1 MVDVIDYSEIL
12 KGIEKEQTNIPEVP
26 LVSEFKTETP
36 SVTSSEVIDY
46 SEILKG
52 IDKTEPVIPPASQ
65 TGLIVDMPKRV
76 EVETEVPL
84 EAKSFIDKI
93 TDLYTKISGER
104 EDKKSLYKFP
114 HAEHMAR
121 ALGVDKD
128 PGELVGFD
136 PSGMDRYEKLTGKP
150 RYKTEKR
157 TKPSPYER
165 TMAELAIDPKWN
177 KLGKRIYDYE
187 QKNKDMSS
195 VLELPADWGE
205 TALIGSPTDI
215 KKGTRMNYGE
225 WLQERFSKGFFDVTS
240 LGITLAKAS
249 GFPDK
254 IKDAWREAID
264 METKTDWDK
273 DSFKRGAYHTI
284 TDPIILAPVA
294 AIKAFQ
300 ILVRTIGG
308 KAASQA
314 GKHLLLG
321 QLKKS
326 KIKEGVIDVASKYSP
341 VTSVQRKL
349 MSEFNIPRKVAL
361 QAAKRKEPALKEIAG
376 KVSREDVTKFLND
389 ASILSNK
396 ARALIGPLIGAT
408 WAGAGDL
415 LTQSLHMQLQMASPK
430 LKEEYEQQL
439 ALGQPVPKAMR
450 KHFENW
456 MKSPEEKAMN
466 RDVITQIVN
475 HMLKSKEPNAQ
486 GFRTEAKRV
495 ATERAKKEG
504 RKPTQKEIDGI
515 LRNAVMD
522 KYMTEAMDLGEK
534 EGLFNLESPDS
545 FMKWFKQIDWER
557 FGGVTGVGAVFGG
570 VIGAGTYVL
579 GKGFNKWAS
588 NRRRKK
594 DELALSL
601 KDANISDE
609 IEKLKSKTDTKPIVT
624 KVIGEITDEGP
635 SYSNEWTPLPLAPTS
650 DKLIISGY
658 IPKGSNKEYIFNEA
672 VKVNNSL
679 TTKGIFNLGL
689 EEGTTKRQA
698 KEIINKFK
706 LANIELTQLSNT
718 SFEGRKIKGDLQL
731 SATGRPISD
740 TERLQIET
748 TTEVIPTS
756 EIKEPIPKFL
766 TEGEGPPIDE
776 PLGKV
781 VTPTGEKLKA
791 EVDTSP
797 EGGVMEGPLPK
808 FLTEEGGPPPTDI
821 PPGKVPP
828 TKPPSEEPPPPPSG
842 EPLIQQRSKVT
853 EFIGKVN
860 TLLGRGLTTTGAL
873 PVKLADLTKERKRDI
888 RGTHI
893 EVRKALRDLKA
904 AQKKTKTS
912 NEDLAFA
919 INEGVME
926 ITDLEGKVL
935 RKLPIEM
942 QKAINDIQR
951 VIQVNENTLNDL
963 LGLKGEQ
970 RIGLKISEGDV
981 YFTRSYEATFNPKY
995 LEKIR
1000 QVLDPQGRKK
1010 SSQEFIDKV
1019 DNARNYFIN
1028 TVKVKK
1034 EKGES
1039 EQAYLNRIDGV
1050 IENLVTNLSREDKG
1064 WFTRIFEGE
1073 NVSQGLG
1080 AYASKV
1086 LKERKNLDAPI
1097 LELLGEQKNPY
1108 KKVMETLT
1116 NQSKLIS
1123 EIQFL
1128 KSVEKFANENS
1139 DKVIDLGGLISFLP
1153 RKRTAFSSK
1162 GARSGGI
1169 TTELQGLVDEAIGKF
1184 GARKVPL
1191 KITAKDRAAA
1201 KKENIPIKEYMSKK
1215 ENARPKNI
1223 LENMYTTKYMA
1234 KIISDGTDLALPK
1247 GVMGKGVMGSIAKL
1261 SAFGQAGQTILDFPA
1276 YILNLAGA
1284 VSSMGMNGYL
1294 IRPSTLKGTTIK
1306 NMFGGVRLLL
1316 KQARAKDAKA
1326 VEELARLK
1334 REGVIETD
1342 VAAELIDTNMN
1353 LFQEVSR
1360 GGGMLSKTF
1369 RAYEKGMKFFGNMYG
1384 LPDSWSK
1391 IAAHRNERQS
1401 LKWMFPD
1408 KSDDEIFSEASRRV
1422 RSVMPSY
1429 GDAFPFAKGL
1439 SRLPIGT
1446 YALFPSEIARTF
1458 KNTFMLG
1465 MKDIGQGLKSNN
1477 YKQAASGL
1485 TRLTAFMTTLGGI
1498 EYLINDNNEANGITD
1513 YNERFVSAVSPD
1525 WGKGT
1530 SRYYLQPFQE
1540 GEDGRITARYMG
1552 SSSFDAYDYV
1562 KLPAR
1567 QILGKLLAGKNI
1579 TEFEIDEVFEGMR
1592 ESIVGPYTNTKFLID
1607 ALLNVAANM
1616 DRETGQPLYPD
1627 IPDTDIT
1634 DRSIARIKEIG
1645 ESIAPGTAQVINKYL
1660 ESRESE
1666 KITGKGLGR
1675 SASGFPLNSED
1686 IQIWMST
1693 GMRPVTMD
1701 VKKAMGYNLS
1711 KDLKTINNVSKVF
1724 NRFVS
1729 TEVPHVK
1736 YTPEVGEKIVNKYL
1750 ELQEKKYKGIQ
1761 NLSDKIRIFSNVS
1774 YYDRNN
1780 KKKDFGIVGV
1790 LRAATSD
1797 FWYDPD
1803 EKLVISSLSQNV
1815 RKGIFIADNP
1825 AIDNRF
1831 MKIIMD
1837 KFGRDN
1843 YRDVINPLM
1852 KAYKTFQETHTTIG
1866 KKEEEKK

>member
-1 MVDVIDYSEIL
+1 MDEYMSD
-12 KGIEKEQTNIPEVP
+12 
-26 LVSEFKTETP
+26 
-36 SVTSSEVIDY
+36 
-46 SEILKG
+46 
-52 IDKTEPVIPPASQ
+52 
-65 TGLIVDMPKRV
+65 
-76 EVETEVPL
+76 
-84 EAKSFIDKI
+84 
-93 TDLYTKISGER
+93 
-104 EDKKSLYKFP
+104 
-114 HAEHMAR
+114 
-121 ALGVDKD
+121 AL
-128 PGELVGFD
+128 
-136 PSGMDRYEKLTGKP
+136 
-150 RYKTEKR
+150 
-157 TKPSPYER
+157 
-165 TMAELAIDPKWN
+165 
-177 KLGKRIYDYE
+177 
-187 QKNKDMSS
+187 
-195 VLELPADWGE
+195 
-205 TALIGSPTDI
+205 
-215 KKGTRMNYGE
+215 
-225 WLQERFSKGFFDVTS
+225 
-240 LGITLAKAS
+240 
-249 GFPDK
+249 
-254 IKDAWREAID
+254 
-264 METKTDWDK
+264 
-273 DSFKRGAYHTI
+273 
-284 TDPIILAPVA
+284 
-294 AIKAFQ
+294 
-300 ILVRTIGG
+300 
-308 KAASQA
+308 
-314 GKHLLLG
+314 
-321 QLKKS
+321 
-326 KIKEGVIDVASKYSP
+326 
-341 VTSVQRKL
+341 
-349 MSEFNIPRKVAL
+349 KVA
-361 QAAKRKEPALKEIAG
+361 
-376 KVSREDVTKFLND
+376 
-389 ASILSNK
+389 
-396 ARALIGPLIGAT
+396 
-408 WAGAGDL
+408 
-415 LTQSLHMQLQMASPK
+415 
-430 LKEEYEQQL
+430 
-439 ALGQPVPKAMR
+439 
-450 KHFENW
+450 
-456 MKSPEEKAMN
+456 
-466 RDVITQIVN
+466 
-475 HMLKSKEPNAQ
+475 
-486 GFRTEAKRV
+486 
-495 ATERAKKEG
+495 
-504 RKPTQKEIDGI
+504 
-515 LRNAVMD
+515 
-522 KYMTEAMDLGEK
+522 EK
-534 EGLFNLESPDS
+534 EGLFNLESPAN
-545 FMKWFKQIDWER
+545 FMEWFKQIDWNRTGQALEMGIA
-557 FGGVTGVGAVFGG
+557 FGGALGLGG
-570 VIGAGTYVL
+570 FAIGR
-579 GKGFNKWAS
+579 GFNKWAS
-588 NRRRKK
+588 NRRRKQ
-594 DELALSL
+594 DEAALSV
-601 KDANISDE
+601 KDVNISDE
-609 IEKLKSKTDTKPIVT
+609 IEKLKNNPDTKPIVT
-624 KVIGEITDEGP
+624 RVIGEITDEGP
-635 SYSNEWTPLPLAPTS
+635 SYSNEWTPLPLSPVS

-672 VKVNNSL
+672 VKISNLLS
-679 TTKGIFNLGL
+679 TKGIFNLGI
-689 EEGTTKRQA
+689 EEGTTKRQI

-706 LANIELTQLSNT
+706 LANIELTQLSKT
-718 SFEGRKIKGDLQL
+718 SFEGKKINEDVQL
-731 SATGRPISD
+731 STTGRPISKK
-740 TERLQIET
+740 ERLQVENNEIEAEVH
-748 TTEVIPTS
+748 TTEEMIELLQPTS
-756 EIKEPIPKFL
+756 KKVDTEVETSPEGGVMSGPIPKFL
-766 TEGEGPPIDE
+766 TEEEGP
-776 PLGKV
+776 
-781 VTPTGEKLKA
+781 
-791 EVDTSP
+791 
-797 EGGVMEGPLPK
+797 
-808 FLTEEGGPPPTDI
+808 

-963 LGLKGEQ
+963 LGLKGKQ
-970 RIGLKISEGDV
+970 RIGLKISDGDV
-981 YFTRSYEATFNPKY
+981 YYTRSYEATFNPKY

-1116 NQSKLIS
+1116 NQNKLIS

-1162 GARSGGI
+1162 GARSGGV

-1247 GVMGKGVMGSIAKL
+1247 GVMGKGIMGSIAKL

-1294 IRPSTLKGTTIK
+1294 IRPSTLKGNTIK
-1306 NMFGGVRLLL
+1306 NMFGGVRLLI

-1353 LFQEVSR
+1353 LFQDVSR
-1360 GGGMLSKTF
+1360 GGGMLSKTY

-1567 QILGKLLAGKNI
+1567 QMIGKLLAGKNV
-1579 TEFEIDEVFEGMR
+1579 TQFEIDEAFEGMR

-1729 TEVPHVK
+1729 TEMPHVK

-1750 ELQEKKYKGIQ
+1750 ELQEKKYKGVQ
-1761 NLSDKIRIFSNVS
+1761 NLSDKLRIFFNVS
-1774 YYDRNN
+1774 YYDRDN
-1780 KKKDFGIVGV
+1780 KKKDFGIEGV

-1815 RKGIFIADNP
+1815 RNGIFLADNP
-1825 AIDNRF
+1825 INDKRLR
-1831 MKIIMD
+1831 KVVMD
-1837 KFGRDN
+1837 KYGTENLNDILTRLAMAFKDIASRP
-1843 YRDVINPLM
+1843 I
-1852 KAYKTFQETHTTIG
+1852 
-1866 KKEEEKK
+1866 KEEEKK